1 MENGVKEMNK
11 IVIYGRGAFPGRARG
26 EAIVCPESIQGWS
39 GVSDTTGDIIEE
51 GHSQQ
56 GKNINGKI
64 LVLPCSKGSTGWSGH
79 FHSASVAG
87 FTPAGWLFSKID
99 SRSGVASAVLGIPTV
114 ADFPED
120 IDLFSLIKTGDFVD
134 INGETGEVIITPR

>member
-1 MENGVKEMNK
+1 MNK
-11 IVIYGRGAFPGRARG
+11 IVIKGRGAFPGKASG
-26 EAIVCPESIQGWS
+26 EALVCPESIQGWS
-39 GVSDTTGDIIEE
+39 GVSDTTGDIIEV

-56 GKNINGKI
+56 GQNIDGKI

-99 SRSGVASAVLGIPTV
+99 SRSGVATAVLSIPTI
-114 ADFPED
+114 ADFQD
-120 IDLFSLIKTGDFVD
+120 DVDLFSLIKTGDFVEID
-134 INGETGEVIITPR
+134 GDTGEVIIIQR

>member
-1 MENGVKEMNK
+1 MNK
-11 IVIYGRGAFPGRARG
+11 VVIYGRGAFPGKTSG

-39 GVSDTTGDIIEE
+39 GVSDTTGEIIEA
-51 GHSQQ
+51 GHSQK
-56 GKNINGKI
+56 GKNVSGKI

-99 SRSGVASAVLGIPTV
+99 SRSGVASAVLSIPTI
-114 ADFPED
+114 ADFPKD
-120 IDLFSLIKTGDFVD
+120 VDLFSLIKTGDFVEMD
-134 INGETGEVIITPR
+134 GNTGKVIITSK

>member
-1 MENGVKEMNK
+1 MSK
-11 IVIYGRGAFPGRARG
+11 IVICGRGAFRGKAFG

-39 GVSDTTGDIIEE
+39 GVSDTTGEIIEA
-51 GHSQQ
+51 GHSQR

-79 FHSASVAG
+79 FHSASLAG

-99 SRSGVASAVLGIPTV
+99 SRSGVASAVLSIPTI
-114 ADFPED
+114 ADFPEN
-120 IDLFSLIKTGDFVD
+120 IDLFSLIKSGDFIEMD
-134 INGETGEVIITPR
+134 GDTGEVIITPK